1 MLEILKDEDILNKA
15 ALILRKSVLQVKKKN
30 LANNLSVQD
39 LKAGEVSVPEN
50 VSQFY
55 YTLIAGSNNKRKKI
69 QNVNDKFNL

>member
-15 ALILRKSVLQVKKKN
+15 ALILRKSVLQVEKKN
-30 LANNLSVQD
+30 LPNNLSVQD

-55 YTLIAGSNNKRKKI
+55 CTLIAGSNNKRKKI
-69 QNVNDKFNL
+69 QNVNL